1 MTEIPGLLVVGTD
14 TGVGKTRVASAIARA
29 MTDAGRS
36 VGVLKPVATGATAIE
51 GGWQV
56 DDADRLIEAIG
67 GGVPMAEVCP
77 IAFAE
82 PLAPTVAAR
91 RSGTPLEAGVVERA
105 AMAAI
110 ERWRSTRG
118 AEVMIVE
125 GVGGL
130 LCPLAEG
137 MTVADLAVRL
147 DYPLIVVARRGLGTL
162 NHTLLTIEA
171 ALHRALRVAGVVLNG
186 AEPTVDP
193 VAEATNPDELAR
205 WLGAIPI
212 LGDWPHETAGTDR
225 PSLRPSGS
233 PTDASGSV
241 VMDGLDWYN
250 RAERPR
256 LAHPSALI

>member
-1 MTEIPGLLVVGTD
+1 MTDIPGLLVVGTD
-14 TGVGKTRVASAIARA
+14 TGVGKTRVAAAIARA
-29 MTDAGRS
+29 MAYAGKR

-56 DDADRLIEAIG
+56 DDADRLIDAIG
-67 GGVPMAEVCP
+67 GGVTTAEVCP

-91 RSGTPLEAGVVERA
+91 RAGTPLAAGVVERA
-105 AMAAI
+105 TLAAI
-110 ERWRSTRG
+110 DRWQSTRG
-118 AEVMIVE
+118 AEVMVVE

-171 ALHRALRVAGVVLNG
+171 ALNRSLRVAGVVLNG
-186 AEPTVDP
+186 AEPTADP
-193 VAEATNPDELAR
+193 VAETTNPDELAR
-205 WLGAIPI
+205 WLGSIPI
-212 LGDWPHETAGTDR
+212 LGDWPHEITDTDR
-225 PSLRPSGS
+225 TYLHPSGS
-233 PTDASGSV
+233 PVDASASV

-250 RAERPR
+250 RAYRPR
-256 LAHPSALI
+256 LAHPTGLI